1 MQDINTIIADFVNM
15 AVERKVKEAMTEYEN
30 NVAANVRV
38 LTARIEELDKRITDL
53 TEGNQALGHLLNH
66 KIRIGTL
73 EEDVIK
79 LKANNMYTPD
89 HVMARVSYLE
99 STFNNLP
106 REASIMQ
113 MIEDQIGES
122 QQKVEDMIDDK
133 LNEKLGTDI
142 EDTIKE
148 KLEQRLEDELDDK
161 IADAL
166 DDAITEGKI
175 TLTFMR

>member
-15 AVERKVKEAMTEYEN
+15 AVERKVKEELQAITERLD
-30 NVAANVRV
+30 A
-38 LTARIEELDKRITDL
+38 LDKRITDL
-53 TEGNQALGHLLNH
+53 TEGNQVLGHVLNH

-73 EEDVIK
+73 EEDILK

-89 HVMARVSYLE
+89 HVMARISYVE
-99 STFNNLP
+99 GHIRSLP
-106 REASIMQ
+106 NEQSILQ
-113 MIEDQIGES
+113 MIEDEISES

-133 LNEKLGTDI
+133 LNEKLGTDL

-148 KLEQRLEDELDDK
+148 KLEQRLDEDLDDK

>member
-15 AVERKVKEAMTEYEN
+15 AVERKVKEELAHITN
-30 NVAANVRV
+30 Q
-38 LTARIEELDKRITDL
+38 IEELHNRITDM
-53 TEGNQALGHLLNH
+53 TGGGTVLGHVLNL
-66 KIRIGTL
+66 KLEIGSI
-73 EEDVIK
+73 ENEVIK

-99 STFNNLP
+99 SAFNNLP

-133 LNEKLGTDI
+133 LNEKLD
-142 EDTIKE
+142 ED
-148 KLEQRLEDELDDK
+148 LDDK

>member
-1 MQDINTIIADFVNM
+1 MQDINTIIADFVNA
-15 AVERKVKEAMTEYEN
+15 AVERKVKEELQAINE
-30 NVAANVRV
+30 
-38 LTARIEELDKRITDL
+38 RIDALDKRITDL
-53 TEGNQALGHLLNH
+53 TEGNQVLGHLLNM
-66 KIRIGTL
+66 KIRIGTV
-73 EEDVIK
+73 EDEVNTLK
-79 LKANNMYTPD
+79 LNKMYTPD

-99 STFNNLP
+99 SAFNNLP
-106 REASIMQ
+106 REASILQ
-113 MIEDQIGES
+113 MIQDEIGES

-133 LNEKLGTDI
+133 LTEKLGTDL

-148 KLEQRLEDELDDK
+148 KLEQRLDDELDDK

>member
-15 AVERKVKEAMTEYEN
+15 AVERKVKEELAHITE
-30 NVAANVRV
+30 RIDV
-38 LTARIEELDKRITDL
+38 LDRQLTDL
-53 TEGNQALGHLLNH
+53 VGGSSTTLGHLLNY

-99 STFNNLP
+99 SAFNNLP

-113 MIEDQIGES
+113 MIEDEISES

-142 EDTIKE
+142 EDTIKD

>member
-15 AVERKVKEAMTEYEN
+15 AVERKVKEELQAITE
-30 NVAANVRV
+30 RLDV
-38 LTARIEELDKRITDL
+38 LDRQL
-53 TEGNQALGHLLNH
+53 TGFVSGSGTTLSHLLNM
-66 KIRIGTL
+66 KIRVGTL

-89 HVMARVSYLE
+89 HVMARISYIE
-99 STFNNLP
+99 GHINNLP
-106 REASIMQ
+106 NEASIKQ
-113 MIEDQIGES
+113 MIEDEIGES

-133 LNEKLGTDI
+133 LNEKLGTDL
-142 EDTIKE
+142 EDTVKE
-148 KLEQRLEDELDDK
+148 KIEQRLDDDLDDK

>member
-1 MQDINTIIADFVNM
+1 MQDINTIIADFVNA
-15 AVERKVKEAMTEYEN
+15 AVERKIK
-30 NVAANVRV
+30 
-38 LTARIEELDKRITDL
+38 EELAHITERIDVLDRQLTDL
-53 TEGNQALGHLLNH
+53 VGGSSTTLGHLLNY

-99 STFNNLP
+99 SAFNNLP
-106 REASIMQ
+106 KEASIMQ
-113 MIEDQIGES
+113 MIEDEISES

-133 LNEKLGTDI
+133 LNEKL
-142 EDTIKE
+142 
-148 KLEQRLEDELDDK
+148 EQRLDEELDDK

-175 TLTFMR
+175 TLVFMR